1 MQINMGMGMG
11 MDMDMD
17 MDMESITKHQR
28 QVKKEDLIERHVTE

>member
-11 MDMDMD
+11 MDMD

>member
-1 MQINMGMGMG
+1 MQINMGMD

>member
-1 MQINMGMGMG
+1 MQINMGMDMG

>member
-1 MQINMGMGMG
+1 MRIMQINMG

>member
-11 MDMDMD
+11 MGMDMD